1 MINLIKDWLNKH
13 FSDPQMVI
21 LGFLL
26 ISGFIFIF
34 YLGQMLAPMLASI
47 VIAYLLDGMVNR
59 LQRLKIPRIIAVSLV
74 FLFFLASLFFIFIG
88 LLPLISRQV
97 GQLIQQFPLM
107 VNAIQKQLILL
118 PQKYPD
124 VVSAAQIKTLLGF
137 ITSEFT
143 GLAQKV
149 LSLSMASVKGII
161 VIVIYLILVPLLVFF
176 FLKDKALILNWISGF
191 LPDHRGLAIE
201 VWRDVNRQIS
211 NYVRGKVWEI
221 IIVSSVTYATFSY
234 LKMEYSILLALL
246 TGISVLIPYIGA
258 TVVFFPVLLIA
269 FFQWGLGSDFAFA
282 VIAYA
287 IIQALDGNLLV
298 PILLSGVVN
307 LHPVAV
313 IAAVLLFGGL
323 WGLWGLFFAIPLA
336 TLFNAV
342 LKIWLNHYGL
352 PHVEDGNEDDNTQ
365 NT

>member
-13 FSDPQMVI
+13 FSDPQLVI
-21 LGFLL
+21 LGLLL

-59 LQRLKIPRIIAVSLV
+59 LQRFKIPRIIAVIMV
-74 FLFFLASLFFIFIG
+74 FLFFLISLFFIFIG

-107 VNAIQKQLILL
+107 VHAIQEQLTLL
-118 PQKYPD
+118 PQKYPEI
-124 VVSAAQIKTLLGF
+124 VSDAQIKALFGF

-143 GLAQKV
+143 GLAQKL
-149 LSLSMASVKGII
+149 LSLSMASVKGI
-161 VIVIYLILVPLLVFF
+161 VVVVIYLILVPFLVFF
-176 FLKDKALILNWISGF
+176 FLKDKALIIAWISEF
-191 LPDHRGLAIE
+191 LPKHRRLAME
-201 VWRDVNRQIS
+201 VWIDVNVEIS

-221 IIVSSVTYATFSY
+221 IIVSSITYATFSY
-234 LKMEYSILLALL
+234 LKMEYSMLLALL
-246 TGISVLIPYIGA
+246 TGVSVLIPYIGA
-258 TVVFFPVLLIA
+258 TVVLFPVVLIA
-269 FFQWGLGSDFAFA
+269 FFQWGLDSGFVFA
-282 VIAYA
+282 VMAYA
-287 IIQALDGNLLV
+287 IIQLLDGNLLA

-342 LKIWLNHYGL
+342 LKTWINHYGL
-352 PHVEDGNEDDNTQ
+352 PHAEDSGEGDNAQ